1 MTTKLLA
8 FAAST
13 RAASWNRKLL
23 PVVVAGAREAGAEVT
38 VVDLRDYP
46 MPIYNG
52 DDEAASG
59 MPPAAVEL
67 LEMLAQH
74 DGLLVVTPEY
84 NGFFPPLLKNTLD
97 WMSREDPSGQSG
109 LRHFAG
115 KAAAMVAASPG
126 GFGGVRSLL
135 ATRQYLTILGL
146 TVIPEQVTLSRAASA
161 FTPEGTLVDEKQ
173 EAAAKKVGARLAEV
187 AGRLASKA

>member
-1 MTTKLLA
+1 MTTRILA

-13 RAASWNRKLL
+13 REASWNRKLL
-23 PVVVAGAREAGAEVT
+23 PIVVAGAREAGAEVT
-38 VVDLRDYP
+38 VIDLRDYP

-59 MPPAAVEL
+59 MPAAAVQL
-67 LEMLAQH
+67 LDLLAQH
-74 DGLLVVTPEY
+74 DALLVVTPEY

-109 LRHFAG
+109 LRHFSG
-115 KAAAMVAASPG
+115 KAAAIAAASPG

-135 ATRQYLTILGL
+135 ATRQYFTVLGL
-146 TVIPEQVTLSRAASA
+146 TVIPEQVTIARAASA
-161 FTPEGTLVDEKQ
+161 FTAEGHLADEKQ
-173 EAAAKKVGARLAEV
+173 EAAAQKVGARLAEV
-187 AGRLASKA
+187 AKRLAGKT